1 MTEKDIK
8 ILYVDDEPNNL
19 ILLAKLFRKKYNV
32 LQAIS
37 GEEGLEVLAG
47 NPDVKI
53 VISDMNMPGMN
64 GIEFIN
70 KAKTRYPEIRYFVLT
85 GYNIT
90 PEITLALESGIIAKY
105 FSKPFNIKEIDE
117 SINAELLG

>member
-47 NPDVKI
+47 NPDVKV

-64 GIEFIN
+64 GIEFIS
-70 KAKTRYPEIRYFVLT
+70 KAKTRYPEVRYFVLT
-85 GYNIT
+85 GYTIS
-90 PEITLALESGIIAKY
+90 PEITFAMESGIIAKY

-117 SINAELLG
+117 SINDVLLG